1 VTQRSQAGQ
10 VTIFVL
16 GMSLLV
22 FAIAGLA
29 VDGTRA
35 WLYRRTLQNAADAS
49 ALAGAGELS
58 RDAYYRSGGDATD
71 LDTAAARRVAL
82 QWVSDSGLDV
92 RPASA
97 VDSSGISVVLRGRS
111 RTLFLGI
118 IGIDELAVAAEA
130 RAEPRRGPP

>member
-1 VTQRSQAGQ
+1 MTQRSQAGQ

-58 RDAYYRSGGDATD
+58 RDTYYRSGGDVD
-71 LDTAAARRVAL
+71 VDVAAARRVAM
-82 QWVSDSGLDV
+82 QWISESGLDV